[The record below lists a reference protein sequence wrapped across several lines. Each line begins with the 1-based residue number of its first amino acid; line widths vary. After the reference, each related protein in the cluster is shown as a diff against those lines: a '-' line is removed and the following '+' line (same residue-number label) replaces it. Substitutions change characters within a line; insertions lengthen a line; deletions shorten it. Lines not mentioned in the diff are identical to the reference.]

1 MSLLQVGRQIS
12 FEIPCTQKIQF
23 SNKTN
28 RLGLIEYVQEHIMK
42 CAKAVLLHLFR
53 ITDVTKLIVHND
65 IFFISCRKGNYFRWR
80 CELLQ
85 KLRDQVKPV

>member
-65 IFFISCRKGNYFRWR
+65 IFLSLAGKAIIFVGDVNYCRS
-80 CELLQ
+80 
-85 KLRDQVKPV
+85 